1 MVASTFTQALFDR
14 ICERIAEGE
23 SLRGICKDKGYPAK
37 RTFLRWVEGDEAL
50 QKQYGKAQMDRIDH
64 YAEQIIEIADEC
76 RVGKKVTTKANGDV
90 ETVEVDM
97 VERARVQIDARK
109 WTCARMNPKKYGD
122 RVLNEHMGEDGGPLV
137 VKIVRFGA
145 EGDA

>member
-23 SLRGICKDKGYPAK
+23 SLRAICETKDYPAR
-37 RTFLRWVEGDEAL
+37 RTVLRWVEADEKL

-64 YAEQIIEIADEC
+64 YAEQIIEIADEVRTGEK
-76 RVGKKVTTKANGDV
+76 RVTKANGDV
-90 ETVEVDM
+90 EVTEVDM

-137 VKIVRFGA
+137 VQIVRH
-145 EGDA
+145 GDADA